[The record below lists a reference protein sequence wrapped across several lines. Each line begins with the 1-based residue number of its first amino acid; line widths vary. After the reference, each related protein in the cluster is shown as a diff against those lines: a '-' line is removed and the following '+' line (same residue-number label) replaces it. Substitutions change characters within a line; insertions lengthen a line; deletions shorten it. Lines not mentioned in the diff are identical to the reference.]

1 MSTSPS
7 DQSAALSRKLEHYI
21 CNLAIVGLIQLA
33 LLLPYSTWVRMM
45 DKVVEHVIGPLA
57 CYRHRALDN
66 LAFIW
71 PQILLAELKKIASR
85 CLNNVGRTFTEN

>member
-7 DQSAALSRKLEHYI
+7 EKPAALSRKIEHYLS
-21 CNLAIVGLIQLA
+21 NLAIAGLIQLE
-33 LLLPYSTWVRMM
+33 LLLPYSMRVRMM

-71 PQILLAELKKIASR
+71 PQILLAELEKIASR